1 MLVVEAVRFGVLIL
15 AVGQEGLVV
24 VVQVVMLLLELQEP
38 RILVE
43 AVAAV
48 VTIHRI
54 LFTVAEQ
61 AALVS

>member
-1 MLVVEAVRFGVLIL
+1 MLEVAAVRFGVLIL
-15 AVGQEGLVV
+15 AVVQVDQV
-24 VVQVVMLLLELQEP
+24 AAVQVVMLLLELQEP

-54 LFTVAEQ
+54 LFTVAVLV
-61 AALVS
+61 ALA